1 MAGKSLNKAQIIGN
15 LGRDPEVKFLPSGQA
30 VANFTVATNE
40 QWQDKDGAK
49 QERTE
54 WHKVVF
60 FGKLAEIIGQYLSKG
75 QKDFIEGR
83 LQTRN
88 YEKDGQKHYITEIV
102 GRDLIMLGSR
112 GEGGGGGG
120 GSAGGGGGG
129 NGGEVQPDP
138 GYDGPQAPPDD
149 IPF

>member
-75 QKDFIEGR
+75 QKVFIEGR